1 MPDKIHKRRALLFN
15 ILKALQLN
23 CSTQDDKLIMAM
35 KYIIRHE
42 TKRME
47 FIYEEMD
54 LPFITTFWQKRVFTG
69 SPKKRKIN
77 RRLLES
83 CVFECI
89 AKGLNSGDL
98 YAQGAREYA
107 DYRAELLPW
116 HECLPHL
123 NTFCEE
129 VGIANNPTYF
139 IENLKVKL
147 RKTADY
153 VDKNYHN
160 IPDFIINDEGI
171 PVLKK
176 YEPKPKTESAAKLE
190 NLIRGRMPD
199 RKLLDI
205 LSVGHHHAGWAAEF
219 GPIDGTEDKLVDAI
233 AKYIITA
240 FCYGTAL
247 GPTQT
252 VKHVRFEVEAR
263 TLSRINKKHISL
275 KSLTKAIT
283 CIVNCLNQFPLLKA
297 WGTGVRVGVDGT
309 SEDIY
314 DDNIIAEHHVRYGR
328 TGGLAYRHIA
338 DNYIALF
345 SSFISCGVWEAIHII
360 DALLRNA
367 SEIQPNIVHADT
379 QGQSLP
385 VFAFSYLFGIQL
397 MPRIRNWKGLNF
409 YRVDKDTK
417 YTNID
422 SLFCDS
428 EIDWEL
434 LHTHW
439 QDLMQVIISI
449 KQGKVSSAFML
460 SKLNSYNNQ
469 NRLYKA
475 FQELGK
481 VIRTTFL
488 LEYISDRKLR
498 QTITDTTN
506 KVESYHKLEDWI
518 RFGSRYLVASNDQ
531 DEMEKAVKYTDLIA
545 NSIMLQNVIDITNI
559 CHELQSEGY
568 TFTAEEL
575 SYLSPYMTEHIE
587 RFGEYVLDLIK
598 KPENLRQIWD
608 RGVFGLTNA
617 SFAHVS

>member
-1 MPDKIHKRRALLFN
+1 M
-15 ILKALQLN
+15 
-23 CSTQDDKLIMAM
+23 
-35 KYIIRHE
+35 
-42 TKRME
+42 
-47 FIYEEMD
+47 
-54 LPFITTFWQKRVFTG
+54 
-69 SPKKRKIN
+69 
-77 RRLLES
+77 
-83 CVFECI
+83 
-89 AKGLNSGDL
+89 
-98 YAQGAREYA
+98 
-107 DYRAELLPW
+107 
-116 HECLPHL
+116 
-123 NTFCEE
+123 
-129 VGIANNPTYF
+129 
-139 IENLKVKL
+139 
-147 RKTADY
+147 
-153 VDKNYHN
+153 
-160 IPDFIINDEGI
+160 
-171 PVLKK
+171 
-176 YEPKPKTESAAKLE
+176 
-190 NLIRGRMPD
+190 
-199 RKLLDI
+199 
-205 LSVGHHHAGWAAEF
+205 
-219 GPIDGTEDKLVDAI
+219 
-233 AKYIITA
+233 
-240 FCYGTAL
+240 
-247 GPTQT
+247 
-252 VKHVRFEVEAR
+252 
-263 TLSRINKKHISL
+263 
-275 KSLTKAIT
+275 
-283 CIVNCLNQFPLLKA
+283 
-297 WGTGVRVGVDGT
+297 
-309 SEDIY
+309 
-314 DDNIIAEHHVRYGR
+314 
-328 TGGLAYRHIA
+328 
-338 DNYIALF
+338 
-345 SSFISCGVWEAIHII
+345 
-360 DALLRNA
+360 RNA